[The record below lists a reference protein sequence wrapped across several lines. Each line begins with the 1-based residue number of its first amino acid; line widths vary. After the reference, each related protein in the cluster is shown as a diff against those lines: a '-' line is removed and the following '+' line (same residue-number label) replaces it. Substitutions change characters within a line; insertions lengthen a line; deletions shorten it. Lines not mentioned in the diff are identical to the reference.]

1 MKQNVLL
8 DTGPLV
14 AFVNKR
20 ENFHQWTLN
29 QWKMVHPP
37 LLTCEA
43 VLTEACFLM
52 QDVYGGEDAVM
63 GLVSSGNVQ
72 IPFHLNDEIERIRE
86 LMNRYQNVPMSLA
99 DGCLVRM
106 SELIKESCVLTL
118 DSDFRVYRK
127 NRNEMIELMIANE
140 L

>member
-8 DTGPLV
+8 DAGLLL

-20 ENFHQWTLN
+20 ENFHPWALE
-29 QWKMVHPP
+29 QWKMVNPP

-43 VLTEACFLM
+43 VLTEACFLL

-63 GLVSSGNVQ
+63 GLVSSSNIQ
-72 IPFHLNDEIERIRE
+72 IPFCLSDEIGRIRE

-99 DGCLVRM
+99 DGCLVRT
-106 SELIKESCVLTL
+106 SELIKRSCVLTL
-118 DSDFRVYRK
+118 DSDFRVYQK
-127 NRNEMIELMIANE
+127 NRNEMIDLIITYEL
-140 L
+140 

>member
-20 ENFHQWTLN
+20 ENFHHWALN
-29 QWKMVHPP
+29 QWKIINPP

-52 QDVYGGEDAVM
+52 QDVYRGEDAVM
-63 GLVSSGNVQ
+63 GLVSSGNIQ
-72 IPFHLNDEIERIRE
+72 IP
-86 LMNRYQNVPMSLA
+86 LA
-99 DGCLVRM
+99 LAPT
-106 SELIKESCVLTL
+106 EN
-118 DSDFRVYRK
+118 Y
-127 NRNEMIELMIANE
+127 
-140 L
+140 